1 MEAIRICKDRNVL
14 SEYLSSKESEVV
26 SIMMVLYDEEEIMR
40 SYVESERHDA
50 QQEARYGEK
59 IDTAKRLLQMKKFSY
74 DDILSALDLQ
84 LRKLENWQV
93 NYRFCR

>member
-1 MEAIRICKDRNVL
+1 
-14 SEYLSSKESEVV
+14 
-26 SIMMVLYDEEEIMR
+26 MMVLYDEEKIMR

-74 DDILSALDLQ
+74 DDIL
-84 LRKLENWQV
+84 
-93 NYRFCR
+93 

>member
-1 MEAIRICKDRNVL
+1 
-14 SEYLSSKESEVV
+14 
-26 SIMMVLYDEEEIMR
+26 MMVLYDEEKIMR

-59 IDTAKRLLQMKKFSY
+59 IETAKEMIENDEPIDTAKRLLQMKKFSY

>member
-1 MEAIRICKDRNVL
+1 
-14 SEYLSSKESEVV
+14 
-26 SIMMVLYDEEEIMR
+26 MMVLKKKEKIMR